1 MNKHRTHHRPVQAV
15 RMCNTF
21 VKTSHCKFDGN
32 AGNGECKFSHDLAAS
47 SAARDPD
54 LGDKCPLYTLNGF
67 CRFGVTCRFGA
78 AHLRPDGG
86 NIFEAGAEVEKPTDL
101 NLVSNE
107 LTQTLR
113 RNRYDFGKVTLSIT
127 PF

>member
-47 SAARDPD
+47 FAARDPD

-78 AHLRPDGG
+78 AHLRP
-86 NIFEAGAEVEKPTDL
+86 
-101 NLVSNE
+101 VSAAV
-107 LTQTLR
+107 Q
-113 RNRYDFGKVTLSIT
+113 
-127 PF
+127 PQ

>member
-1 MNKHRTHHRPVQAV
+1 
-15 RMCNTF
+15 MCNTF

-47 SAARDPD
+47 FAARDPD

-78 AHLRPDGG
+78 AHLRP
-86 NIFEAGAEVEKPTDL
+86 
-101 NLVSNE
+101 VSS
-107 LTQTLR
+107 TATVSAA
-113 RNRYDFGKVTLSIT
+113 KVSRAM
-127 PF
+127 FHV